1 MTLYTNPH
9 QGIPANMYQQPQ
21 QPMQAGFIRPGMQA
35 GGYPQ
40 QAMYAQQQPV
50 YQQVPQQGMYPQ
62 QQMPVQQGMYPQQ
75 RGMMPVQSNVGVV
88 NTPQGPMLVDMNTN
102 QILGPIPQQG
112 MRYGAPNAVAPSNNA
127 LPTNHRFGNPSSG
140 PMDPIEPRSD
150 NRYGSVKELIQP
162 QQGVNMQQQQ
172 YRQPEPPQYQPQVE
186 IQEAIEEAVKEPV
199 KPKPTTYLPNV
210 TVDAAKRVKAFTE
223 AEVHKEESSLVGQ
236 SLQELVTG
244 MYSCA
249 HEDGVESL
257 VWYQSGIVVKE
268 FYGTGVKGYERDL
281 FQSDALAVNKVV
293 MNRLKEV
300 KTLGDLVYIE
310 AYDKWLAGCI
320 NDYTKANLSKKD
332 EALIDSF
339 VCDFD
344 ALIAHLDKTGFKTVS
359 AGLIENMNEV
369 LDQARVDVEALR
381 GQGEEGESVLP
392 DGRAVVPERVSL
404 VYVKLL
410 SVQIGDD
417 GTPEG
422 AGVASRL
429 MESLLKIT
437 EEDLF
442 YLVTL
447 DRKVYKV
454 SNRVGGEVIVDCVSE

>member
-1 MTLYTNPH
+1 M
-9 QGIPANMYQQPQ
+9 
-21 QPMQAGFIRPGMQA
+21 
-35 GGYPQ
+35 
-40 QAMYAQQQPV
+40 
-50 YQQVPQQGMYPQ
+50 
-62 QQMPVQQGMYPQQ
+62 
-75 RGMMPVQSNVGVV
+75 
-88 NTPQGPMLVDMNTN
+88 
-102 QILGPIPQQG
+102 
-112 MRYGAPNAVAPSNNA
+112 
-127 LPTNHRFGNPSSG
+127 
-140 PMDPIEPRSD
+140 
-150 NRYGSVKELIQP
+150 
-162 QQGVNMQQQQ
+162 QQQ